1 MIKQKKTKKKNVN
14 VNQTVVVNIQKGKR
28 NPRAKASAPQA
39 MPAPQIIQPQVGSA
53 YHQAVY
59 GGRAGTI
66 PAMGGVPGYYGG
78 MMSPFNAP
86 LHIASEVQQ
95 AQLRQMNELAAA
107 NVARPVDLQQKAER
121 RPVSRLVEELNPLQ
135 VAPQQAPLQVVEE
148 KRKPIRVSFYPG
160 SYDELKPVE
169 QPSPVKPKPMRYSF
183 YPGSY
188 EELPISSIG
197 VSEVQPSMSSLP
209 ISLAPQP
216 IGISLSMQAP
226 ETPRRPPIYTPELAA
241 SAASSSM
248 LSPEEATRPPAEMND
263 KVLGVKITQ
272 QSLNELPYKRKDRND
287 TRVFLTDIASAR
299 GIPLPRTVVGK
310 KADVINYLIQQ
321 INK

>member
-1 MIKQKKTKKKNVN
+1 MVKQKKTKKKGGDVTQS
-14 VNQTVVVNIQKGKR
+14 VTVVIQKGKR

-39 MPAPQIIQPQVGSA
+39 MSAPQIIQPQVGSA

-66 PAMGGVPGYYGG
+66 PAMGGVPGYYAG

-107 NVARPVDLQQKAER
+107 NVARPAVAER

-169 QPSPVKPKPMRYSF
+169 QPPPVKPKPIRYSF

-197 VSEVQPSMSSLP
+197 VSESQPSMSSLP

-241 SAASSSM
+241 SAASSSSSSM

-310 KADVINYLIQQ
+310 KADVINYLIRQV
-321 INK
+321 NK